1 MKKERLIKNRELRSI
16 VWDSINNS
24 FENHIRSFI
33 RNDILNSVGYSI
45 RWNFWNFSESFVWF
59 VIEDNLKRSVLIKVN
74 SRIQTLNENNGF

>member
-1 MKKERLIKNRELRSI
+1 MKRERLIKKRELRSI
-16 VWDSINNS
+16 VRDSINNS

-45 RWNFWNFSESFVWF
+45 RCNFWNFSESFVWF
-59 VIEDNLKRSVLIKVN
+59 VIEVDIKRSVSIKVD